1 MLALGAY
8 ALAAPARE
16 QYVLMSP
23 EPTECQTKCIA
34 LMPPSV
40 HGDPMFKVNGTGAH
54 FWIKEGELTPLMSW
68 TADAPKEGQAPTR
81 FTLIGKTFGN
91 PNTGSQWFD
100 EFLVSNGTNTLYRA
114 SMEDSIMKVKDPST
128 GEQAREMEE
137 AQFDVGGFRM
147 NVFSSLATKY
157 GRRNTDRVK
166 YTHLN
171 IDFVDFLPPD
181 AIGNPAGEKPFLA
194 SAVTPNPCLAA
205 PGLWPLPHVSDHIRA
220 TWRLATLHRHTP
232 PPGIFPE
239 LSGNKP
245 MTSATKALLRP
256 VPAGMLADSRAVA
269 LSAEEKQTRQ
279 SSRMAPAAKQ
289 IECVCPSDTIHPTPF
304 DANEGFLSPT
314 ALKCDDLPDLAKPDA
329 SGSPFVLEGVTY
341 DGEQLSTTG
350 TATSAEE
357 CRKECLFEATGDADD
372 EQVAFSWNSE
382 NNACSCHGHPI
393 GSLGVAADGKKLQTG
408 IVCYK
413 DGEECT
419 DGQTSPCYKK
429 PTAATASAMKKQVAQ
444 RRVAEAETELRKAQA
459 RRPTMSLVC
468 FPRLATAS
476 YSISPPPPR
485 ATAGGAGCSRAE

>member
-16 QYVLMSP
+16 EYVPMSP
-23 EPTECQTKCIA
+23 QLTECKTKCIA

-100 EFLVSNGTNTLYRA
+100 EFLVSDGTNTLYRA
-114 SMEDSIMKVKDPST
+114 SMEDSVMKVKDPST
-128 GEQAREMEE
+128 DEQAREMEE
-137 AQFDVGGFRM
+137 TQFDVGGFRM

-157 GRRNTDRVK
+157 GRRNADRVK

-181 AIGNPAGEKPFLA
+181 AIG
-194 SAVTPNPCLAA
+194 
-205 PGLWPLPHVSDHIRA
+205 
-220 TWRLATLHRHTP
+220 
-232 PPGIFPE
+232 IFPE

-245 MTSATKALLRP
+245 MTAATKALLRP

-279 SSRMAPAAKQ
+279 SSRMAPAAKAV
-289 IECVCPSDTIHPTPF
+289 ECLCPADTIHPTPF
-304 DANEGFLSPT
+304 DANFLSET

-341 DGEQLSTTG
+341 DGDQLSITATT
-350 TATSAEE
+350 TSAEE
-357 CRKECLFEATGDADD
+357 CRKACLFQATGDAAD

-382 NNACSCHGHPI
+382 NDACSCHGD
-393 GSLGVAADGKKLQTG
+393 GVGALGVATDGKKIQTG

-419 DGQTSPCYKK
+419 DTQTSLCYKK

-459 RRPTMSLVC
+459 E
-468 FPRLATAS
+468 LAALAQSEAKQAKTVSAKL
-476 YSISPPPPR
+476 
-485 ATAGGAGCSRAE
+485 AAKQVGGSNKPAKGGKPCKP